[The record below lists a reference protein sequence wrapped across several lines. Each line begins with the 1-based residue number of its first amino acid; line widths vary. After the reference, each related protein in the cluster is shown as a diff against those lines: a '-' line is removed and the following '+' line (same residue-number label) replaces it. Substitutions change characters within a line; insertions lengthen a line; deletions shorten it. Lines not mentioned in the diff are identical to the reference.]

1 MTDIIDVKFLGEK
14 LKKLRQ
20 AAGVSRKQLADYL
33 GVSVVVVGQY
43 ERGERNPRQ
52 EKVTALADF
61 FNVLPTELISTNLNT
76 LEKSTA
82 DVIDKKIFEYRLD
95 RAYKL
100 ARDFIDY
107 KLNATPNF
115 DEEGKIVIHTPKKI
129 IFEKGGTVSYS
140 GEYNT
145 VKGGTVSYS
154 GEYNTVKF
162 KTPADF
168 VAIMERAEFT
178 ALQRQTNFNFAFRHI
193 VFGDEL
199 YHVIDD

>member
-52 EKVTALADF
+52 EKVIALADF

-76 LEKSTA
+76 LEKPTA

-115 DEEGKIVIHTPKKI
+115 DEEGRIVIHTPKKI
-129 IFEKGGTVSYS
+129 IFE
-140 GEYNT
+140 
-145 VKGGTVSYS
+145 KGGTVSYS

>member
-1 MTDIIDVKFLGEK
+1 MVDIAEAKFLGEK

-20 AAGVSRKQLADYL
+20 AAGVSRQQLADYL
-33 GVSVVVVGQY
+33 GVNVATVGEY
-43 ERGERNPRQ
+43 ERGEKNPKKA
-52 EKVTALADF
+52 KVVALAKF
-61 FNVLPTELISTNLNT
+61 FDILPTELISEN
-76 LEKSTA
+76 SA
-82 DVIDKKIFEYRLD
+82 VIDDAVFKYRLD

-107 KLNATPNF
+107 TLNATPNF
-115 DEEGKIVIHTPKKI
+115 DEEGRIVIHTPKKI

-145 VKGGTVSYS
+145 VK
-154 GEYNTVKF
+154 F

-168 VAIMERAEFT
+168 VATMERAEFT

-199 YHVIDD
+199 YNVIDS